1 MAKVVND
8 NDRQDAPKQFEI
20 IGQSSA
26 SGCGCASASGFND
39 SGTGIGTITTLKPG
53 SVTIDDQVV
62 EVTPFDNNILDIAKR
77 AEIKIP
83 APCYRNQR
91 SKGCCSA
98 CVVEIDGEQKFA
110 CSTIPQNGMN
120 IVVDRADLK
129 AIRKQRLLEYKEG
142 IKTGNPCECSSPSS
156 DNCCG

>member
-8 NDRQDAPKQFEI
+8 KDGQGPSKQFEMM
-20 IGQSSA
+20 GQSSA

-53 SVTIDDQVV
+53 SVTIDGQVV
-62 EVTPFDNNILDIAKR
+62 EVTPFDNNILDIASR
-77 AEIKIP
+77 AEIRIP
-83 APCYRNQR
+83 APCYRDQR
-91 SKGCCSA
+91 SKGCCNA
-98 CVVEIDGEQKFA
+98 CVVEIDGQQKFA
-110 CSTIPQNGMN
+110 CSTIPHNGMN

-142 IKTGNPCECSSPSS
+142 IKAGNPCDCSSPSS
-156 DNCCG
+156 GDCCG